1 MALLAFQLAPM
12 IAIMDFSG
20 ERPWHLLVPS
30 LAQQT
35 VMLRV
40 LRGEELLWQH
50 LLVPTGI
57 SLALTTVCLVV
68 LARRMKSLAIC

>member
-1 MALLAFQLAPM
+1 M

-20 ERPWHLLVPS
+20 EKPWHLAVPS

-40 LRGEELLWQH
+40 LRGDALHLQH
-50 LLVPTGI
+50 LVVPTAI
-57 SLALTTVCLVV
+57 SLVVTVICLVL
-68 LARRMKSLAIC
+68 LARRLKNLAIR